1 MLIRA
6 EEVDGLP
13 DSVRQ
18 HGKWSLVAS
27 EPSDWRIAMSSDQS
41 IFVSDAP
48 ISDPAY
54 DRFNRLWFA
63 KRVAQT
69 ISARLDPSSLV
80 IAIYGAWG
88 DGKTTVL
95 NFIGR
100 ELKSLPDIVVLS
112 FNPWR
117 FASERSLLHYF
128 FTSLA
133 KSLESTLSARAEE
146 AGKKVTQY
154 GELVQLFC
162 SGAYDVPSTAIEGL
176 AATDIEEQKR
186 GIAEI
191 LAQNQKKVAILIDDI
206 DRLDENAMQAVFRLT
221 KLTADIRNTVYV
233 LAFDAEIVASVI
245 GERFTASI
253 ARRSQAGRDFL
264 EKIVQVPLDLPA
276 VSTTALRK
284 FAFESVAEALNVA
297 KVQLT
302 ESDMAQFIRLFH
314 EGLEI
319 RLTTPRM
326 AKRFGNAL
334 SFTLAINKGEVDAVE
349 MMLIE
354 GIRIFYPNAYL
365 AIKRSRDILATSGI
379 NGVDL
384 DRDERMQRFSSA
396 AMKGLTTAEADALH
410 RLLAALFPR
419 IVGRARYEP
428 REEAEW
434 AKAQKVTSAEYF
446 DRYFSYALPSKDERE
461 DIRKP
466 VVSQS
471 ERS

>member
-1 MLIRA
+1 
-6 EEVDGLP
+6 
-13 DSVRQ
+13 
-18 HGKWSLVAS
+18 
-27 EPSDWRIAMSSDQS
+27 MSSGQS

-95 NFIGR
+95 NFIGN
-100 ELKSLPDIVVLS
+100 ELRSLPDIVVLS

-117 FASERSLLHYF
+117 FAAERSLLHHF

-133 KSLESTLSARAEE
+133 KLLESTLSSRSEE
-146 AGKKVTQY
+146 AGRKVSRY
-154 GELVQLFC
+154 GELAQLFC
-162 SGAYDVPSTAIEGL
+162 LGANNAPDAGNE
-176 AATDIEEQKR
+176 AFADTDIEAQKR

-206 DRLDENAMQAVFRLT
+206 DRLDEGAMQAVFRLA
-221 KLTADIRNTVYV
+221 KLTADLENTVYV
-233 LAFDAEIVASVI
+233 LAFDAEMVASVI

-253 ARRSQAGRDFL
+253 GERPQAGRDFL

-276 VSTTALRK
+276 VPAVALRK
-284 FAFESVAEALNVA
+284 FTFESVTEALNVA
-297 KVQLT
+297 KVKIT
-302 ESDMAQFIRLFH
+302 DSDAKEFVRLFH

-319 RLTTPRM
+319 RLKTPRM

-334 SFTLAINKGEVDAVE
+334 AFTLAINNGEVNAVE

-384 DRDERMQRFSSA
+384 DRDERVQRFFSA
-396 AMKGLTTAEADALH
+396 AMKGLTTAEESALH
-410 RLLAALFPR
+410 RLLAMLFPR
-419 IVGRARYEP
+419 IVGRARFEP
-428 REEAEW
+428 DEEGEW
-434 AKAQKVTSAEYF
+434 AKARRATSAEYF
-446 DRYFSYALPSKDERE
+446 DRYFSYALPSKDQHE
-461 DIRKP
+461 DIQEFVASVIVP
-466 VVSQS
+466 SD
-471 ERS
+471 